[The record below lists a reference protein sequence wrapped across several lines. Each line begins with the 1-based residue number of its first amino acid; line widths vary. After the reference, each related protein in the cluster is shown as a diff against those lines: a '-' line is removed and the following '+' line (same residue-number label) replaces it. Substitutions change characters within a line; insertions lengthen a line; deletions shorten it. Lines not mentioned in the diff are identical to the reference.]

1 MYIFIACHKL
11 LYLHFYICE
20 LFTPYIPMLFFNLI
34 FSTVYDT
41 VKKKKKNNQR
51 QLLFAEKSQGYFEI
65 YKREE

>member
-1 MYIFIACHKL
+1 
-11 LYLHFYICE
+11 
-20 LFTPYIPMLFFNLI
+20 MLFFNLI

-41 VKKKKKNNQR
+41 VKKNNQR

>member
-1 MYIFIACHKL
+1 
-11 LYLHFYICE
+11 
-20 LFTPYIPMLFFNLI
+20 MLFFNLI

-41 VKKKKKNNQR
+41 VKKKKNNQR